1 MKRKGFTLVELL
13 IVIAVLG
20 ALTAMMTLSSTNA
33 AGAAKAASIIN
44 GLQTLRTAVQ
54 VYVAENS
61 AGDPIVGEIDAD
73 DSTKSTGFLAASG
86 DYIDKATF
94 DKIKGK
100 YTVVEGTDTPKGWY
114 AGYAVGTTDTN
125 TINKLIGRA
134 TEDGLL
140 GAAGSTTAYTGDSQ
154 ETVYMRVH

>member
-73 DSTKSTGFLAASG
+73 DSTKSTGFLAVSG

-100 YTVVEGTDTPKGWY
+100 YTVVEGTDKGWY
-114 AGYAVGTTDTN
+114 AGYSVGTTDTN
-125 TINKLIGRA
+125 TINKLKVRA

-140 GAAGSTTAYTGDSQ
+140 GAAASTTAYTGDSQ

>member
-61 AGDPIVGEIDAD
+61 AGNPIVGKIDE
-73 DSTKSTGFLAASG
+73 DSTKSTGFLAVSG
-86 DYIDKATF
+86 DYIDNATF

-100 YTVVEGTDTPKGWY
+100 YTVVEGTDTPEGWY

-125 TINKLIGRA
+125 TISKLKDRA

-140 GAAGSTTAYTGDSQ
+140 GAADGTTTYAGASHA
-154 ETVYMRVH
+154 TVYMRVH